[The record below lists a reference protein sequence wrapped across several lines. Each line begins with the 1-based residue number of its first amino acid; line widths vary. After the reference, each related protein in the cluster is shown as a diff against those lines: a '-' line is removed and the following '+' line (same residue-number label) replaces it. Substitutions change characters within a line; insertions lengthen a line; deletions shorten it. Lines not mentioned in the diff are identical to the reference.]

1 MIDYFA
7 LLDEARRPWLDPNEL
22 KEKYFAR
29 ARIAS
34 ADAGLNEAF
43 RVLSD
48 PKLRLQHLLTLEGAQ
63 MTAGRPVPP
72 SVAELFW
79 NTGTLLRE
87 IDRWLLQSA
96 EASSALSR
104 ALLSGEKARL
114 ERKLEVF
121 AEQLDAVY
129 ADEIISLREIDN
141 ADWRNDRPRLV
152 ELHDSISYLTR
163 LRDQVKEKRLGMAN
177 AGMTNVEGMTRSE

>member
-7 LLDEARRPWLDPNEL
+7 LLDEARRPWLDPEQL

-29 ARIAS
+29 NRAAA
-34 ADAGLNEAF
+34 ADAELNEAF

-63 MTAGRPVPP
+63 LTAGRPVPP

-79 NTGTLLRE
+79 NTGTVLRE
-87 IDRWLLQSA
+87 VDRLLLKSG

-104 ALLSGEKARL
+104 ALLSGERAKLEGKLAEL
-114 ERKLEVF
+114 ERQLNATYETELGRVRESGPVSPNELEKLIQF
-121 AEQLDAVY
+121 Y
-129 ADEIISLREIDN
+129 
-141 ADWRNDRPRLV
+141 
-152 ELHDSISYLTR
+152 DSISYLTR
-163 LRDQVKEKRLGMAN
+163 LREQVTEKRHRL
-177 AGMTNVEGMTRSE
+177 NVA

>member
-7 LLDEARRPWLDPNEL
+7 LLDEARRPWLDPEQL

-29 ARIAS
+29 SRS
-34 ADAGLNEAF
+34 AVPDAKLNEAF
-43 RVLSD
+43 RILSD
-48 PKLRLQHLLTLEGAQ
+48 PKLRLQHLLTLEGVQ
-63 MTAGRPVPP
+63 LTAGRPVPTA
-72 SVAELFW
+72 VAELFW

-87 IDRWLLQSA
+87 IDKWLLRSA

-104 ALLSGEKARL
+104 ALLSGEKACL
-114 ERKLEVF
+114 ERKLEAF

-163 LRDQVKEKRLGMAN
+163 LRDQVKEKRLRFAVGTADF
-177 AGMTNVEGMTRSE
+177 AG